1 MGKVFS
7 GFSFIVILEVMLAIS
22 SCQEPPQR
30 NCTDFKTGKFSFST
44 VVDGDTLTTE
54 FVRNENIEVEYFN
67 GNQDTSSIRWIND
80 CEYVLK
86 KINPKNRAEQK
97 SVHIKIL
104 TTTDSSY
111 TFEFSAVDEPKK
123 LRGTAIKIH
132 WPCLKSFLVRMPGWP
147 CWHLLF

>member
-1 MGKVFS
+1 MQRNFS
-7 GFSFIVILEVMLAIS
+7 GHYFIIMLAVILVSA

-54 FVRNENIEVEYFN
+54 FVRDKSIEVEYFN
-67 GNQDTSSIRWIND
+67 GNQDTSTIRWIND
-80 CEYVLK
+80 CEYILK
-86 KINPKNRAEQK
+86 KINPKNRAEEK

-123 LRGTAIKIH
+123 LRGTAFKTH
-132 WPCLKSFLVRMPGWP
+132 
-147 CWHLLF
+147 

>member
-1 MGKVFS
+1 MQKSLSCVAFTS
-7 GFSFIVILEVMLAIS
+7 VLAALFVLLG
-22 SCQEPPQR
+22 CQEPPQR
-30 NCTDFKTGKFSFST
+30 NCTGFKTGKFSFST
-44 VVDGDTLTTE
+44 VVDGDTLTTV
-54 FVRNENIEVEYFN
+54 FVRDHDIEIEYFK

-80 CEYVLK
+80 CEYILK
-86 KINPKNRAEQK
+86 KLNPKNRAEEK

-132 WPCLKSFLVRMPGWP
+132 
-147 CWHLLF
+147 